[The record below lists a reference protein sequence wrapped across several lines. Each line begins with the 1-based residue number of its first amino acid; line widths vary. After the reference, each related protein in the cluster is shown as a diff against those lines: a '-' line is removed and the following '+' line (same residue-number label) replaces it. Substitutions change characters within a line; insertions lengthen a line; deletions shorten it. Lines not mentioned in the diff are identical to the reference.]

1 MPRADRVGLISR
13 IEEARGSR
21 LICYVCGDRQGA
33 QAVIADDAVWP
44 MYDQV
49 QSFGTVDSL
58 DLFLYSR
65 GGNVDVPWRI
75 VSMLRE
81 HCQRLSVLIPYRAH
95 SAATMIALGCDD
107 IFMTRKAELG
117 PIDPAISKQWA
128 EKGTAVQEDVR
139 VEDVMAFV
147 DFMKDKVGLGDQQ
160 AIATNVQ
167 VLSEKLTPWGLG
179 GIYRTHAHI
188 RDVARKLLLSRVEKC
203 DERKTDLIVEALAEK
218 IYLHN
223 HGISRTEAS
232 EMGLP
237 VKPLD
242 DDLEKLLWNLLQG
255 YANDML
261 LRVPINPEDLFTG
274 QDADEVEGGPVD
286 MAIVESREQAWAF
299 RATLAARRQRQAS
312 DNINI
317 TINLGL
323 QLPPDLNQEELN
335 QAAIQ
340 QLMQQF
346 QENVPALVQEQVRRQ
361 SPIVGIKAQLRG
373 AYWREVTDD

>member
-1 MPRADRVGLISR
+1 
-13 IEEARGSR
+13 
-21 LICYVCGDRQGA
+21 
-33 QAVIADDAVWP
+33 
-44 MYDQV
+44 
-49 QSFGTVDSL
+49 
-58 DLFLYSR
+58 
-65 GGNVDVPWRI
+65 
-75 VSMLRE
+75 
-81 HCQRLSVLIPYRAH
+81 
-95 SAATMIALGCDD
+95 
-107 IFMTRKAELG
+107 
-117 PIDPAISKQWA
+117 
-128 EKGTAVQEDVR
+128 
-139 VEDVMAFV
+139 MAFV